1 MVIMAKEKE
10 EPLDEFN
17 PTLGKRGT
25 SKGIVIPKKW
35 ILLTR
40 LKEALLHGRL
50 VARLES
56 KPGDPLWAYRIV
68 LEVKVKD
75 ERKP

>member
-1 MVIMAKEKE
+1 MVIMAKKKE
-10 EPLDEFN
+10 EPLDEFE

-25 SKGIVIPKKW
+25 SQGVVLPKKW
-35 ILLTR
+35 IKLTR

-50 VARLES
+50 IARLES

-68 LEVKVKD
+68 LEVKD
-75 ERKP
+75 EREL